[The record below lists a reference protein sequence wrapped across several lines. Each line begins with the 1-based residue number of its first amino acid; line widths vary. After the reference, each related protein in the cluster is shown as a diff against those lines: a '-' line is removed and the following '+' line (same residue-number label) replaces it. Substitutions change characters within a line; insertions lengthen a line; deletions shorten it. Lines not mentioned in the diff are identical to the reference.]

1 MHHTDIGSI
10 IIFLKLVCLEQTLAD
25 PGLSF
30 GGQIEGRKE
39 PTPHWSLT
47 DVFYGRILLLFSD
60 KDSAMRVHY
69 KKVPVFCR
77 YPLQSVNCDFV
88 INQLP

>member
-39 PTPHWSLT
+39 LVI
-47 DVFYGRILLLFSD
+47 DRRILW
-60 KDSAMRVHY
+60 KNIIII
-69 KKVPVFCR
+69 
-77 YPLQSVNCDFV
+77 Q
-88 INQLP
+88 